1 MNSAKVTYCG
11 VSSAAPQGGSSA
23 VPHRDIIRI
32 EGAAEHNL
40 QSLDL
45 DIPRQSLVVI
55 TGPSG
60 SGKSSLAFAT
70 LYAEGQRRYLESFS
84 AYARQFMGKLERPAV
99 DRIEGLSPVIAIEQK
114 TTSRNPRSTVGTTTE
129 IYDFLRL
136 LYARIGEAHSWISGK
151 PMQQF
156 SREQIMDL
164 LVSEYHHRDLML
176 LAPLVRSRKGHYR
189 DLFEHWRKQGFTKVR
204 VDGEV
209 TELRSRMQV
218 DRYRVHDIELV
229 VDRLIPGKDPAHRLK
244 SSVDLALKLGKGILL
259 CGNPASAEAEAQ
271 MQSQTQPQAQ
281 GVWEWRY
288 FSRLLTDLENGL
300 AYDEPQPNTFSFN
313 LPYGACPKCQGLG
326 YKVEADPELIFADQD
341 LTIAAGGIAPLGE
354 YKDNWIFRII
364 IALGKKHGFGLQT
377 VVRKLKPEQKHV
389 LLYGQKE
396 PVAMD
401 MGKERGVEYY
411 EFDGLMALIARQDEW
426 GNASLQEWVQRFV
439 RQKPCVE
446 CGGGR
451 LKKEALHFLIQG
463 KSIATLCAMELD
475 ALQVWLN
482 ALGGTFEGNR
492 AVVAGEILKELRT
505 RLQFLLDVGLGY
517 LHLHRT
523 TATLSGGESQRIRLA
538 GQLGSG
544 LRGVLYILDEPS
556 IGLHQRD
563 NQRLIGALRHLRD
576 LGNTVLVVEHDEEMI
591 RAADWI
597 LDLGPGAGKEG
608 GRLISQGPPALMF
621 QSEGLTADYLV
632 GRKKV
637 GVSRQRPGLGTWLE
651 LQGASGHNLQS
662 VDLRLPLGCLL
673 GVSGVSG
680 SGKSSLI
687 NETLVPVLMNKIS
700 GSRRMHL
707 PYKTLKGFQSIDKVI
722 EIDQSPIGRTP
733 RSNPATYTGLFTDI
747 RNLYAEMP
755 LSKMRGYGPG
765 RFSFNVSG
773 GRCEACGGA
782 GVRVLEMNFL
792 PDVELPCEYCAG
804 RRYQK
809 DTLEVRYRG
818 RSIHDVLEM
827 PIREAVEF
835 FEGMPHL
842 RKRLQTLDKV
852 GLGYLKLG
860 QPATTLSGGEAQRL
874 KLATELGRRE
884 GGHTFYVLD
893 EPTTGLHLDDI
904 RVLVD
909 LLQALVDKGHTVLVI
924 EHQLDLLQATD
935 YLVDLGP
942 EGGKGGG
949 KVLWQAFVGDIPA
962 LKYAAKAG
970 QAAFQ
975 PAGHTLGYL

>member
-1 MNSAKVTYCG
+1 MA
-11 VSSAAPQGGSSA
+11 SAAPKE
-23 VPHRDIIRI
+23 DFLRI
-32 EGAAEHNL
+32 EGASEHNL

-45 DIPRQSLVVI
+45 EIPRQSLVVI

-99 DRIEGLSPVIAIEQK
+99 DRIDGLSPVIAIEQK

-136 LYARIGEAHSWISGK
+136 LYARIGQAHSWISGK
-151 PMQQF
+151 VMQQF

-164 LVSEYHHRDLML
+164 LVSDYHHRELML

-189 DLFEHWRKQGFTKVR
+189 DLFEQWRKQGFTKVR

-209 TELRSRMQV
+209 TELRPRMQV
-218 DRYRVHDIELV
+218 DRYKVHDIELV
-229 VDRLIPGKDPAHRLK
+229 VDLLIPGKDSAHRLK
-244 SSVDLALKLGKGILL
+244 SSVELALKLGKGILL
-259 CGNPASAEAEAQ
+259 CGTPSVGVDAQDEARDA
-271 MQSQTQPQAQ
+271 
-281 GVWEWRY
+281 WEWRY
-288 FSRLLTDLENGL
+288 FSKLLTDLENGL

-326 YKVEADPELIFADQD
+326 YKVEADPELIFADED

-364 IALGKKHGFGLQT
+364 VALGKKHGFGLQT
-377 VVRKLKPEQKHV
+377 VVAKLKAEQRHV
-389 LLYGQKE
+389 LLYGQKD
-396 PVAMD
+396 PVALD
-401 MGKERGVEYY
+401 MGKERGVEYH

-426 GNASLQEWVQRFV
+426 GTASLQEWVQRFV

-463 KSIATLCAMELD
+463 KSIADLCAMELD
-475 ALQVWLN
+475 VLQAWLKALD
-482 ALGGTFEGNR
+482 GTFGGNK
-492 AVVAGEILKELRT
+492 AVVAGEILKELST

-544 LRGVLYILDEPS
+544 LSGVLYILDEPS

-591 RAADWI
+591 RAADWVV
-597 LDLGPGAGKEG
+597 DLGPGAGKEG
-608 GRLISQGPPALMF
+608 GRLVSQGPPALMV

-632 GRKKV
+632 GRKHV
-637 GVSRQRPGLGTWLE
+637 GVSKRRLGHGTWLE

-687 NETLVPVLMNKIS
+687 NETLVPVLMNKIT

-707 PYKTLKGFQSIDKVI
+707 PYKTLKGYHSIDKII

-827 PIREAVEF
+827 PVREAVEF

-842 RKRLQTLDKV
+842 RKRLQTLDTV

-904 RVLVD
+904 RVLVE

-949 KVLWQAFVGDIPA
+949 KVLWQAFAGDIPS
-962 LKYAAKAG
+962 L
-970 QAAFQ
+970 QT
-975 PAGHTLGYL
+975 AGHTRSYLFQAP

>member
-1 MNSAKVTYCG
+1 MG
-11 VSSAAPQGGSSA
+11 
-23 VPHRDIIRI
+23 DILRI
-32 EGAAEHNL
+32 EGASEHNL

-99 DRIEGLSPVIAIEQK
+99 DRIDGLSPVIAIEQK
-114 TTSRNPRSTVGTTTE
+114 STSRNPRSTVGTTTE

-151 PMQQF
+151 PMKQF
-156 SREQIMDL
+156 SREQIL
-164 LVSEYHHRDLML
+164 EILVGEYHRRHLML

-189 DLFEHWRKQGFTKVR
+189 DLFEQWRKQGFTKVR

-209 TELRSRMQV
+209 TELRPRMQV

-229 VDRLIPGKDPAHRLK
+229 VDVLIPGKDSSHRLK

-259 CGNPASAEAEAQ
+259 CGTPSGGVDIQ
-271 MQSQTQPQAQ
+271 DQAKDD
-281 GVWEWRY
+281 WEWRY
-288 FSRLLTDLENGL
+288 FSKLLTDLENGL

-326 YKVEADPELIFADQD
+326 YRVEADPELIFAEQD

-364 IALGKKHGFGLQT
+364 TALGKKHGFGLQT
-377 VVRKLKPEQKHV
+377 VVAKLKPEQKHV
-389 LLYGQKE
+389 LLYGQKDSI
-396 PVAMD
+396 ALD

-411 EFDGLMALIARQDEW
+411 EFDGLLALIARQDEW
-426 GNASLQEWVQRFV
+426 GTASLQEWVQRFV
-439 RQKPCVE
+439 RQKPCIE

-463 KSIATLCAMELD
+463 KSIAALCGMELA
-475 ALQVWLN
+475 ALQAWLN
-482 ALGGTFEGNR
+482 ALEGTFEGNK
-492 AVVAGEILKELRT
+492 AVVAGEILKELKT

-544 LRGVLYILDEPS
+544 LTGVLYILDEPS

-563 NQRLIGALRHLRD
+563 NQRLIGALRHLRN

-591 RAADWI
+591 RAADWV

-608 GRLISQGPPALMF
+608 GRLVAQGPPGLMS
-621 QSEGLTADYLV
+621 QSVGLTADYLL

-637 GVSRQRPGLGTWLE
+637 GPTRQRSGNGEWLE
-651 LQGASGHNLQS
+651 LTGATGHNLQS
-662 VDLRLPLGCLL
+662 VDLRLPLGCLV

-687 NETLVPVLMNKIS
+687 NETLVPVLMNKIT

-707 PYKTLKGFQSIDKVI
+707 SYKAIKGFQGLDKII
-722 EIDQSPIGRTP
+722 EIDQTPIGRTP

-747 RNLYAEMP
+747 RNLFAEMP

-765 RFSFNVSG
+765 RFSFNLSG

-904 RVLVD
+904 RVLVG

-924 EHQLDLLQATD
+924 EHQLDLLKACD
-935 YLVDLGP
+935 YLADLGP

-949 KVLWQAFVGDIPA
+949 KVLWQAFAGDIPA
-962 LKYAAKAG
+962 LQVARNAG
-970 QAAFQ
+970 EN
-975 PAGHTLGYL
+975 PGHTLAYLQQAL

>member
-1 MNSAKVTYCG
+1 
-11 VSSAAPQGGSSA
+11 
-23 VPHRDIIRI
+23 
-32 EGAAEHNL
+32 
-40 QSLDL
+40 
-45 DIPRQSLVVI
+45 VVI

-99 DRIEGLSPVIAIEQK
+99 DRIDGLSPVIAIEQK

-136 LYARIGEAHSWISGK
+136 LYARIGQAHSWISGK
-151 PMQQF
+151 VMQQF

-164 LVSEYHHRDLML
+164 LVSDYHHRELML

-209 TELRSRMQV
+209 TELRPRMQV

-229 VDRLIPGKDPAHRLK
+229 VDLLIPGKDSAHRLK

-259 CGNPASAEAEAQ
+259 CGTPVD
-271 MQSQTQPQAQ
+271 
-281 GVWEWRY
+281 GGWEWRY
-288 FSRLLTDLENGL
+288 FSKLLTDLENGL

-326 YKVEADPELIFADQD
+326 YKVEADPELIFADED
-341 LTIAAGGIAPLGE
+341 LSIAAGGIAPLGE

-364 IALGKKHGFGLQT
+364 AALGKKYGFGLQT
-377 VVRKLKPEQKHV
+377 VVAKLKPEQRHV

-396 PVAMD
+396 PVAVD
-401 MGKERGVEYY
+401 MGKERGVEYH

-426 GNASLQEWVQRFV
+426 GTATLQEWVQRFV
-439 RQKPCVE
+439 RQKPCIE

-463 KSIATLCAMELD
+463 KSIADLCAMELD
-475 ALQVWLN
+475 ALQAWLM
-482 ALGGTFEGNR
+482 ALDSAFDGNK
-492 AVVAGEILKELRT
+492 AVVAAEILKELRT

-544 LRGVLYILDEPS
+544 LTGVLYILDEPS

-563 NQRLIGALRHLRD
+563 NQRLIGALRQLRD

-608 GRLISQGPPALMF
+608 GRLVAQGSPGSLKHF
-621 QSEGLTADYLV
+621 NGLTADYLYGRRQV
-632 GRKKV
+632 GQ
-637 GVSRQRPGLGTWLE
+637 SRHRSGNQVWLE
-651 LQGASGHNLQS
+651 LKGAHGHNLNS
-662 VDLRLPLGCLL
+662 VDLRIPLGCLV

-687 NETLVPVLMNKIS
+687 NETLVPALMNQIA
-700 GSRRMHL
+700 GTRRLHL
-707 PYKTLKGFQSIDKVI
+707 PYKSIKGHEAIDKVI

-733 RSNPATYTGLFTDI
+733 RSNPATYSGLFTDI
-747 RNLYAEMP
+747 RQLFAEMP
-755 LSKMRGYGPG
+755 LARMRGYSPG

-804 RRYQK
+804 RRYQR
-809 DTLEVRYRG
+809 DTLEVRYKG
-818 RSIHDVLEM
+818 KSIHEVLSM
-827 PIREAVEF
+827 SIREAVDF

-842 RKRLQTLDKV
+842 RKRLQTLDSV
-852 GLGYLKLG
+852 GLGYLHLG

-874 KLATELGRRE
+874 KIAAELGRRE
-884 GGHTFYVLD
+884 GGHTLYVLD
-893 EPTTGLHLDDI
+893 EPTTGLHMEDI
-904 RVLVD
+904 RVLVE

-924 EHQLDLLQATD
+924 EHQLDLLRATD
-935 YLVDLGP
+935 YLIDLGP

-949 KVLWQAFVGDIPA
+949 NILIQDFTTHLMGLQGPVPG
-962 LKYAAKAG
+962 Y
-970 QAAFQ
+970 
-975 PAGHTLGYL
+975 TLPYLFPN

>member
-1 MNSAKVTYCG
+1 MA
-11 VSSAAPQGGSSA
+11 SAAPKA
-23 VPHRDIIRI
+23 DFLRI
-32 EGAAEHNL
+32 EGASEHNL

-45 DIPRQSLVVI
+45 EIPRQSLVVI

-99 DRIEGLSPVIAIEQK
+99 DRIDGLSPVIAIEQK

-136 LYARIGEAHSWISGK
+136 LYARIGQAHSWISGK
-151 PMQQF
+151 AMQQF

-164 LVSEYHHRDLML
+164 LVSEYHHRELML

-189 DLFEHWRKQGFTKVR
+189 DLFEQWRKQGFTKVR

-209 TELRSRMQV
+209 TELRPRMQV
-218 DRYRVHDIELV
+218 DRYKVHDIELV
-229 VDRLIPGKDPAHRLK
+229 VDLLIPGKDSAHRLK

-259 CGNPASAEAEAQ
+259 CGTPVDA
-271 MQSQTQPQAQ
+271 
-281 GVWEWRY
+281 GWEWRY
-288 FSRLLTDLENGL
+288 FSKLLTDLENGL

-326 YKVEADPELIFADQD
+326 YKVEADPELIFADEG

-364 IALGKKHGFGLQT
+364 VALGKKHGFGLQT
-377 VVRKLKPEQKHV
+377 VVAKLKAEQKHV
-389 LLYGQKE
+389 LLYGQKD
-396 PVAMD
+396 PVALD
-401 MGKERGVEYY
+401 MGKERGVEYH

-463 KSIATLCAMELD
+463 KSIADLCAMELD
-475 ALQVWLN
+475 VLQAWLKALD
-482 ALGGTFEGNR
+482 GTFEGNK
-492 AVVAGEILKELRT
+492 AVVAGEILKELST

-544 LRGVLYILDEPS
+544 LSGVLYILDEPS

-591 RAADWI
+591 RAADWV

-608 GRLISQGPPALMF
+608 GRLVSQGPPALMF

-632 GRKKV
+632 GRKHV
-637 GVSRQRPGLGTWLE
+637 GVSKRRLGQGTWLE

-687 NETLVPVLMNKIS
+687 NETLVPALMNKIT

-707 PYKTLKGFQSIDKVI
+707 PYKTLKGYQNIDKII

-949 KVLWQAFVGDIPA
+949 KVLWQAFVGDIPS
-962 LKYAAKAG
+962 L
-970 QAAFQ
+970 QSV
-975 PAGHTLGYL
+975 GHTLSYLFQTS

>member
-1 MNSAKVTYCG
+1 M
-11 VSSAAPQGGSSA
+11 SSTAAQTEFL
-23 VPHRDIIRI
+23 RI
-32 EGAAEHNL
+32 EGASEHNL

-99 DRIEGLSPVIAIEQK
+99 DRIDGLSPVIAIEQK

-136 LYARIGEAHSWISGK
+136 LYARIGQAHSWISGK
-151 PMQQF
+151 VMQQF

-164 LVSEYHHRDLML
+164 LVSDYHHRELML

-209 TELRSRMQV
+209 TELRPRMQV

-229 VDRLIPGKDPAHRLK
+229 VDLLIPGKDSAHRLK

-259 CGNPASAEAEAQ
+259 CGTPVD
-271 MQSQTQPQAQ
+271 
-281 GVWEWRY
+281 GGWEWRY
-288 FSRLLTDLENGL
+288 FSKLLTDLENGL

-326 YKVEADPELIFADQD
+326 YKVEADPELIFADED
-341 LTIAAGGIAPLGE
+341 LSIAAGGIAPLGE

-364 IALGKKHGFGLQT
+364 AALGKKYGFGLQT
-377 VVRKLKPEQKHV
+377 VVAKLKPEQRHV

-396 PVAMD
+396 PVAVD
-401 MGKERGVEYY
+401 MGKERGVEYH

-426 GNASLQEWVQRFV
+426 GTASLQEWVQRFV
-439 RQKPCVE
+439 RQKPCIE

-463 KSIATLCAMELD
+463 KSIADLCAMELD
-475 ALQVWLN
+475 ALQAWLM
-482 ALGGTFEGNR
+482 ALDSAFDGNK
-492 AVVAGEILKELRT
+492 AVVAAEILKELRT

-544 LRGVLYILDEPS
+544 LTGVLYILDEPS

-563 NQRLIGALRHLRD
+563 NQRLIGALRQLRD

-608 GRLISQGPPALMF
+608 GRLVAQGSPGSLKHF
-621 QSEGLTADYLV
+621 NGLTADYLYGRRQV
-632 GRKKV
+632 GQ
-637 GVSRQRPGLGTWLE
+637 SRHRSGNQVWLE
-651 LQGASGHNLQS
+651 LKGAHGHNLNS
-662 VDLRLPLGCLL
+662 VDLRIPLGCLV

-687 NETLVPVLMNKIS
+687 NETLVPALMNQIA
-700 GSRRMHL
+700 GTRRLHL
-707 PYKTLKGFQSIDKVI
+707 PYKSIKGHEAIDKVI

-733 RSNPATYTGLFTDI
+733 RSNPATYSGLFTDI
-747 RNLYAEMP
+747 RQLFAEMP
-755 LSKMRGYGPG
+755 LARMRGYSPG

-804 RRYQK
+804 RRYQR
-809 DTLEVRYRG
+809 DTLEVRYKG
-818 RSIHDVLEM
+818 KSIHEVLSM
-827 PIREAVEF
+827 SIREAVDF

-842 RKRLQTLDKV
+842 RKRLQTLDSV
-852 GLGYLKLG
+852 GLGYLHLG

-874 KLATELGRRE
+874 KIAAELGRRE
-884 GGHTFYVLD
+884 GGHTLYVLD
-893 EPTTGLHLDDI
+893 EPTTGLHMEDI
-904 RVLVD
+904 RVLVE

-924 EHQLDLLQATD
+924 EHQLDLLRATD
-935 YLVDLGP
+935 YLIDLGP

-949 KVLWQAFVGDIPA
+949 NILIQDFTTHLMGLQGPVPG
-962 LKYAAKAG
+962 Y
-970 QAAFQ
+970 
-975 PAGHTLGYL
+975 TLPYLFPN

>member
-1 MNSAKVTYCG
+1 M
-11 VSSAAPQGGSSA
+11 SSTAAQTEFL
-23 VPHRDIIRI
+23 RI
-32 EGAAEHNL
+32 EGASEHNL

-99 DRIEGLSPVIAIEQK
+99 DRIDGLSPVIAIEQK

-136 LYARIGEAHSWISGK
+136 LYARIGQAHSWISGK
-151 PMQQF
+151 VMQQF

-164 LVSEYHHRDLML
+164 LVSDYHHRELML

-209 TELRSRMQV
+209 TELRPRMQV

-229 VDRLIPGKDPAHRLK
+229 VDLLIPGKDSAHRLK

-259 CGNPASAEAEAQ
+259 CGTPVD
-271 MQSQTQPQAQ
+271 
-281 GVWEWRY
+281 GGWEWRY
-288 FSRLLTDLENGL
+288 FSKLLTDLENGL

-326 YKVEADPELIFADQD
+326 YKVEADPELIFADED
-341 LTIAAGGIAPLGE
+341 LSIAAGGIAPLGE

-364 IALGKKHGFGLQT
+364 AALGKKYGFGLQT
-377 VVRKLKPEQKHV
+377 VVAKLKPEQRHV

-396 PVAMD
+396 PVAVD
-401 MGKERGVEYY
+401 MGKERGVEYH

-426 GNASLQEWVQRFV
+426 GTASLQEWVQRFV
-439 RQKPCVE
+439 RQKPCIE

-463 KSIATLCAMELD
+463 KSIADLCAMELD
-475 ALQVWLN
+475 ALQAWLM
-482 ALGGTFEGNR
+482 ALDTAFDGNK
-492 AVVAGEILKELRT
+492 AVVAAEILKELRT

-544 LRGVLYILDEPS
+544 LTGVLYILDEPS

-563 NQRLIGALRHLRD
+563 NQRLIGALRQLRD

-608 GRLISQGPPALMF
+608 GRLVAQGSPGSLKHF
-621 QSEGLTADYLV
+621 NGLTADYLYGRRQV
-632 GRKKV
+632 GQ
-637 GVSRQRPGLGTWLE
+637 SRHRSGNQVWLE
-651 LQGASGHNLQS
+651 LKGAHGHNLNS
-662 VDLRLPLGCLL
+662 VDLRIPLGCLV

-687 NETLVPVLMNKIS
+687 NETLVPALMNQIA
-700 GSRRMHL
+700 GTRRLNL
-707 PYKTLKGFQSIDKVI
+707 PYKSIKGHEAIDKVI

-733 RSNPATYTGLFTDI
+733 RSNPATYSGLFTDI
-747 RNLYAEMP
+747 RQLFAEMP
-755 LSKMRGYGPG
+755 LARMRGYSPG

-792 PDVELPCEYCAG
+792 PDVELPCEYCGG
-804 RRYQK
+804 RRYQR
-809 DTLEVRYRG
+809 DTLEVRYKG
-818 RSIHDVLEM
+818 KSIHEVLSM
-827 PIREAVEF
+827 SIREAVDF

-842 RKRLQTLDKV
+842 RKRLHTLDHV
-852 GLGYLKLG
+852 GLGYLQLG

-874 KLATELGRRE
+874 KIATELGRRE
-884 GGHTFYVLD
+884 GGHILYVLD
-893 EPTTGLHLDDI
+893 EPTTGLHMDDI
-904 RVLVD
+904 RVLVE

-924 EHQLDLLQATD
+924 EHQLDLLRATD
-935 YLVDLGP
+935 YLIDLGP
-942 EGGKGGG
+942 EGGKEGGNILIQG
-949 KVLWQAFVGDIPA
+949 FMANI
-962 LKYAAKAG
+962 KAN
-970 QAAFQ
+970 
-975 PAGHTLGYL
+975 PPSPLGYTLPHLLDPPESSKGLPSYQEK

>member
-1 MNSAKVTYCG
+1 VIA
-11 VSSAAPQGGSSA
+11 SAAPKA
-23 VPHRDIIRI
+23 DFLRI
-32 EGAAEHNL
+32 EGASEHNL

-45 DIPRQSLVVI
+45 EIPRQSLVVI

-99 DRIEGLSPVIAIEQK
+99 DRIDGLSPVIAIEQK

-136 LYARIGEAHSWISGK
+136 LYARIGQAHSWISGK
-151 PMQQF
+151 VMQQF

-164 LVSEYHHRDLML
+164 LVSDYHHRELML

-209 TELRSRMQV
+209 TELRPRMQV

-229 VDRLIPGKDPAHRLK
+229 VDLLIPGKDSAHRLK

-259 CGNPASAEAEAQ
+259 CGTPVD
-271 MQSQTQPQAQ
+271 
-281 GVWEWRY
+281 GGWEWRY
-288 FSRLLTDLENGL
+288 FSKLLTDLENGL

-326 YKVEADPELIFADQD
+326 YKVEADPELIFADED
-341 LTIAAGGIAPLGE
+341 LSIAAGGIAPLGE

-364 IALGKKHGFGLQT
+364 AALGKKYGFGLQT
-377 VVRKLKPEQKHV
+377 VVAKLKPEQRHV

-396 PVAMD
+396 PVAVD
-401 MGKERGVEYY
+401 MGKERGVEYH

-426 GNASLQEWVQRFV
+426 GTASLQEWVQRFV
-439 RQKPCVE
+439 RQKPCIE

-463 KSIATLCAMELD
+463 KSIADLCAMELD
-475 ALQVWLN
+475 ALQAWLM
-482 ALGGTFEGNR
+482 ALDSAFDGNK
-492 AVVAGEILKELRT
+492 AVVAAEILKELRT

-544 LRGVLYILDEPS
+544 LTGVLYILDEPS

-563 NQRLIGALRHLRD
+563 NQRLIGALRQLRD

-608 GRLISQGPPALMF
+608 GRLVAQGSPGSLKHF
-621 QSEGLTADYLV
+621 NGLTADYLYGRRQV
-632 GRKKV
+632 GQ
-637 GVSRQRPGLGTWLE
+637 SRHRSGNQVWLE
-651 LQGASGHNLQS
+651 LKGAHGHNLNS
-662 VDLRLPLGCLL
+662 VDLRIPLGCLV

-687 NETLVPVLMNKIS
+687 NETLVPALMNQIA
-700 GSRRMHL
+700 GTRRLHL
-707 PYKTLKGFQSIDKVI
+707 PYKSIKGHEAIDKVI

-733 RSNPATYTGLFTDI
+733 RSNPATYSGLFTDI
-747 RNLYAEMP
+747 RQLFAEMP
-755 LSKMRGYGPG
+755 LARMRGYSPG

-804 RRYQK
+804 RRYQR
-809 DTLEVRYRG
+809 DTLEVRYKG
-818 RSIHDVLEM
+818 KSIHEVLSM
-827 PIREAVEF
+827 SIREAVDF

-842 RKRLQTLDKV
+842 RKRLQTLDSV
-852 GLGYLKLG
+852 GLGYLHLG

-874 KLATELGRRE
+874 KIAAELGRRE
-884 GGHTFYVLD
+884 GGHTLYVLD
-893 EPTTGLHLDDI
+893 EPTTGLHMEDI
-904 RVLVD
+904 RVLVE

-924 EHQLDLLQATD
+924 EHQLDLLRATD
-935 YLVDLGP
+935 YLIDLGP

-949 KVLWQAFVGDIPA
+949 NILIQDFTTHLMGLQGPVPG
-962 LKYAAKAG
+962 Y
-970 QAAFQ
+970 
-975 PAGHTLGYL
+975 TLPYLFPN